1 MLSIAELK
9 TLKKP
14 WYELCKVLNGS
25 NSEKLDTFIQYFADL
40 PKQGSAEW
48 KAMRKGGE
56 SAPPVIGGS
65 EISDVIKGSIGGLVS
80 NKLAP
85 EGKGFTGNIHTQW
98 GNMFEE
104 LARRYFDKL
113 LQTTTYETGS
123 IPGLVDNFGN
133 TIQSYS
139 PDGINIIRTD
149 VYKSVFGN
157 NATRVTG
164 EDFINLME
172 FKCPSVRIPVLGEVP
187 PQYIAQPKI
196 GACTLGFVEQITFM
210 DSVFRKCN
218 VRQFENTNKYSS
230 LVHNKDISDEFPNP
244 LAMGVIFIYNT
255 QYKLDPDINGPI
267 PVRTTPY
274 VLNPH
279 DIVVSAT
286 RVCNA
291 IGNYDPDVVWS
302 HLAVAF
308 PDSMRSISD
317 IVCKTLQGSAI
328 DPPTFTK
335 LGTDL
340 GCQTNNK
347 LFMDVLKSAVEGAR
361 SDAPGYKIYYDADMI
376 IGDSIHD
383 SRTYFATE
391 VRKYINFIN
400 INNYLPIGFIPWK
413 LFKCVMVPMDVEPDF
428 LTKHEPKI
436 RDTVEFIWKKKIAT
450 ATVTTSVMTS
460 TADEVTEP
468 MQQLVLSDDFL
479 SMLVD

>member
-1 MLSIAELK
+1 MISISELK
-9 TLKKP
+9 ALKKP
-14 WYELCKVLNGS
+14 WYELAKTLPGNNPTKLNTLI
-25 NSEKLDTFIQYFADL
+25 EYFADL

-48 KAMRKGGE
+48 KAMRRGGE

-65 EISDVIKGSIGGLVS
+65 EISDVIKGSIGGLVT

-113 LQTTTYETGS
+113 LCTSTYETGS
-123 IPGLVDNFGN
+123 IPGLIDSFGN

-139 PDGINIIRTD
+139 PDGINVIRTD
-149 VYKSVFGN
+149 TYKSVFGD
-157 NATRVTG
+157 TSTKVVG

-172 FKCPSVRIPVLGEVP
+172 FKCPSVRIPVAGEVP

-196 GACTLGFVEQITFM
+196 GACTLGFIEQITFM
-210 DSVFRKCN
+210 DSVFRKCS
-218 VRQFENTNKYSS
+218 VRQFENTNKYSP
-230 LVHNKDISDEFPNP
+230 LVHNKDGGEEFPNP

-255 QYKLDPDINGPI
+255 AYKLDPDTDGPI
-267 PVRTTPY
+267 VVRTAPY
-274 VLNPH
+274 VLNVN
-279 DIVVSAT
+279 DVVVSTT

-291 IGNYDPDVVWS
+291 IGNYDPDVVWT
-302 HLAVAF
+302 HLAPTF
-308 PDSMRSISD
+308 PETQRLLCN

-328 DPPTFTK
+328 EPQVFNK

-347 LFMDVLKSAVEGAR
+347 LFMEVLKLAVEGAR

-376 IGDSIHD
+376 IRDDIHD
-383 SRTYFATE
+383 NRTYFASET
-391 VRKYINFIN
+391 RKYMNFIN
-400 INNYLPIGFIPWK
+400 ANNYLPIGFIPWK

-428 LTKHEPKI
+428 LVKHEPKI
-436 RDTVEFIWKKKIAT
+436 RDTVEFIWKKKLALAAT
-450 ATVTTSVMTS
+450 T
-460 TADEVTEP
+460 TEP
-468 MQQLVLSDDFL
+468 TVEEITEPIAQLTFSDDFL